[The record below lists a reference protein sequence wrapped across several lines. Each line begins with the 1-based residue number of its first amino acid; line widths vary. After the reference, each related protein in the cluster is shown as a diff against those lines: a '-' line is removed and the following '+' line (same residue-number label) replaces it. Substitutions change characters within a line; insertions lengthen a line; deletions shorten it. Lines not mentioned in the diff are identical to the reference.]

1 MATTDAQPERSP
13 TQPPPRT
20 GISTLSRLAA
30 IAVAAG
36 CVVAGIYLLGAQRQ
50 AAHLG
55 DARDLARAGHYAE
68 AARAAAGIT
77 GASAAA
83 AKGVAAEALARS
95 GGGPAAD
102 RAFATAVRADPT
114 DWTLWRDWAVL
125 LYADRQRARARHQ
138 MEVASWL
145 NPRIV
150 VPPAFY
156 FR

>member
-1 MATTDAQPERSP
+1 
-13 TQPPPRT
+13 
-20 GISTLSRLAA
+20 
-30 IAVAAG
+30 
-36 CVVAGIYLLGAQRQ
+36 VAGIYLLGAQRQ
-50 AAHLG
+50 AAHLD

-68 AARAAAGIT
+68 AARAAARIT

-83 AKGVAAEALARS
+83 AKGVAAEALART
-95 GGGPAAD
+95 GGGPSAD

>member
-1 MATTDAQPERSP
+1 MATTDVQPERSP
-13 TQPPPRT
+13 AQPAPRT

-30 IAVAAG
+30 IAVAAC

-50 AAHLG
+50 AAHLQ
-55 DARDLARAGHYAE
+55 DARDLARAGQYAA
-68 AARAAAGIT
+68 AARAAAGIS
-77 GASAAA
+77 GASATAA
-83 AKGVAAEALARS
+83 TGVAAEALARG
-95 GGGPAAD
+95 GGGPTAD
-102 RAFATAVRADPT
+102 RAFARAVRGDPT

-125 LYADRQRARARHQ
+125 LYADGQRARARHQ